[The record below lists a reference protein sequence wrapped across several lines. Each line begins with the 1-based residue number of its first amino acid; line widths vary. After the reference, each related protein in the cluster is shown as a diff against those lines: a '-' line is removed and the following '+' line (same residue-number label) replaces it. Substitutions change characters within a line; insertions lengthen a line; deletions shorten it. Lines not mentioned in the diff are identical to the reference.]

1 VEFEL
6 VGNARTVP
14 GKEKPNCVNCAYY
27 KFIPESPAIFSS
39 PSHHCTAA
47 IDLVTG
53 KPIETDCYAMRHPR
67 CECGPDAAL
76 FKPKSD

>member
-1 VEFEL
+1 MVFEL

-14 GKEKPNCVNCAYY
+14 GKEKPNCVDCAYY
-27 KFIPESPAIFSS
+27 KLVPDTPAIFTR

-53 KPIETDCYAMRHPR
+53 EKIETDCYAMRHPR
-67 CECGPDAAL
+67 CECGPDAIL
-76 FKPKSD
+76 FKPK